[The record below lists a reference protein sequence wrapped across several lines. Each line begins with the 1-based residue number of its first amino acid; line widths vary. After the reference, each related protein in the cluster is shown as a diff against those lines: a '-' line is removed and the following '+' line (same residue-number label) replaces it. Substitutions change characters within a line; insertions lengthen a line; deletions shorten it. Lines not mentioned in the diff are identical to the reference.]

1 MTLNQAL
8 QLHAAGKL
16 QEAELE
22 YIATLK
28 TDPSNSTALGWLG
41 MLKASTGRASDAF
54 DLVTKALSLDP
65 DNPDFLGLKG
75 NLLIEQD
82 QHQSAEIYFDKAL
95 RKQPLSPMLLIG
107 KSTCQIAAGD
117 FQAAINT
124 LGKLPESL
132 TQQSA
137 EALLNYGKALEGL
150 ERYKEACQHFQVAL
164 DLKRGRNPAALLSLG
179 TLHFRHREF
188 ALAAPLLER
197 YLQSPQTDAHD
208 HRLQQRLL
216 LADGYRKLGRIEDAL
231 GQLNLVVSQLAD
243 TRINAEELANAL
255 FLMGACYKDS
265 GDSAKAREHYQ
276 QALTVSPDHIE
287 TTKALGI
294 LDLTELRLKSGW
306 GLMGKAHSLDVGE
319 PSGYGVQVWSGE
331 ATDEKVLIQAEQ
343 GLGDEILYSTLLQ
356 EAYERAP
363 DLSVTCDKRLI
374 PLLSRTYPEIKFVD
388 RASDVQLPKNAK
400 VLRASRL
407 GALFRNELSAFPQS
421 LHRPLR
427 VDPRLGKVESRLAGE
442 RRVCGMAWKSTGAN
456 YSLLKSLRLSD
467 FQPLFEKMRLWEF
480 CSLQYGNVSDEIAA
494 LNEGL
499 PTQCAKLTEIH
510 AFDVTNDIDQLASV
524 MSTCDLIVTT
534 SNSVAHLAGAVGAKT
549 IVLTP
554 EHAGRIW
561 YWAQQ
566 VDGRSLWYPSVR
578 VINYD
583 SPLNPEIFN
592 RIIDIASDKSH

>member
-8 QLHAAGKL
+8 RLHAAGKL
-16 QEAELE
+16 QEAAVE
-22 YIATLK
+22 YTAALK
-28 TDPSNSTALGWLG
+28 ADPSNSTAMGWLG
-41 MLKASTGRASDAF
+41 MLKASTGHSLDAF

-82 QHQSAEIYFDKAL
+82 HHQSAEICFDKAL

-107 KSTCQIAAGD
+107 KSTCQIAARE
-117 FQAAINT
+117 FHAAIST
-124 LGKLPESL
+124 LGKLPKNL
-132 TQQSA
+132 GQQSA
-137 EALLNYGKALEGL
+137 EAFLNYGKALEGL

-164 DLKRGRNPAALLSLG
+164 DLKGGRYPAALLGLG
-179 TLHFRHREF
+179 TLHFRYREF
-188 ALAAPLLER
+188 ALAVPMLEK
-197 YLQSPQTDAHD
+197 YLEGPQKDAQD
-208 HRLQQRLL
+208 HRSHQRLL

-231 GQLNLVVSQLAD
+231 VQLSLVVGQLAD
-243 TRINAEELANAL
+243 TRINAEELANAF

-319 PSGYGVQVWSGE
+319 PSGYDVQVWSGE

-374 PLLSRTYPEIKFVD
+374 PLLSRTYPDIKFID